1 MEPVYLQD
9 MLVPEERIAEM
20 AKFREFAKNDTPED
34 LVIKTAWHETAHA
47 IGWVLSGGALER
59 ATIIPN
65 GNDHGVLWGSVHY
78 EIDDEVVWT
87 DEERQCSAFA
97 SLCAPAIC
105 ELAGTP
111 EPFETMNDIES
122 AIEHLRLLY
131 PAPSTR
137 STAPRPSS
145 IQSQRA

>member
-1 MEPVYLQD
+1 M
-9 MLVPEERIAEM
+9 
-20 AKFREFAKNDTPED
+20 
-34 LVIKTAWHETAHA
+34 
-47 IGWVLSGGALER
+47 
-59 ATIIPN
+59 
-65 GNDHGVLWGSVHY
+65 HY

-122 AIEHLRLLY
+122 AIEH
-131 PAPSTR
+131 PAAALPGAVDPLDGTKAFVHPITTSLI
-137 STAPRPSS
+137 SAPP
-145 IQSQRA
+145 